1 MRKSMDY
8 PNRSEQNADLVH
20 SDPVRRDLVPL
31 YRNHPQVVP
40 PLPHAQE
47 ESNSDGLGV
56 VEYWRLLKRK
66 RGALVVASFLGL
78 IAGVLFTLPQT
89 PLYRS
94 RTTVE
99 IQNLNGDFMKSKQ
112 MNPVNDTS
120 DPNVDVQTQIKI
132 IQSESLVER
141 VVDKMK
147 TEGMLKP
154 IPTPK
159 TPFASVRRL
168 LNLPTP
174 APASSVRTPSL
185 MDLVVRQLPQTRM
198 LEIMYSSPDPEL
210 ASNFVNTLATEYIQ
224 SNMEARWKM
233 TERTGQFLT
242 AQLDE
247 MRIKLEHS
255 ETELQNYAAQSGLLF
270 TGNTTS
276 NERANVSEDRL
287 RQLQDELS
295 KAQGERTAAQS
306 RYEISLSAP
315 PNALADVLNDASLR
329 ALQDK
334 ITDLSR
340 QRADAIVIYTPKHEK
355 VQRIEA
361 QIAPLQAEFDRQRLA
376 ILGRIKN
383 DYDTALRHEK
393 LLSDDYAAQSQ
404 VVTDEAGKSIQY
416 NILKRDV
423 DSNRQMYESTL
434 QQVKEASIASAMRA
448 SNIRIVDPA
457 KASHVPYA
465 PDMKGNAI
473 VGLLGGM
480 FLGVVFILIHERA
493 NRTVQQ
499 PGDMQLWTQVLEL
512 GAVPSA
518 KTVRGKSGYGIS
530 LPGAAAELSAYGL
543 RTAGSGGL
551 MLSES
556 PSSVVSEAFH
566 TILTSILFVGERG
579 AAPQVIVLTSG
590 SPSEGKTTL
599 VSNLAIA
606 MADIRRKVL
615 IIDADLRRPRIH
627 DLFDLPNDE
636 GLSTILRERSAL
648 TQEVLNAAIQPSHM
662 PGLSILTSGPATTS
676 SANLLY
682 SDNMTELLDLA
693 RAEFDLVLIDT
704 PPTLLLADAR
714 VLGRLADGV
723 VVVTRANQTTRDA
736 VVAVTKRFAE
746 DGTHIIGTILND
758 WDPKKA
764 PNGYYGY
771 HNYSGYGYDY
781 DYSRK

>member
-1 MRKSMDY
+1 MDY
-8 PNRSEQNADLVH
+8 
-20 SDPVRRDLVPL
+20 SDQAQPSAELVPIF
-31 YRNHPQVVP
+31 RNRPQVVP
-40 PLPHAQE
+40 SLPHIQE
-47 ESNSDGLGV
+47 EANSEGLGV
-56 VEYWRLLKRK
+56 VEYWRLVKRK
-66 RGALVVASFLGL
+66 RGTLVIAAFLGL
-78 IAGVLFTLPQT
+78 LAGVLFTLPQT

-94 RTTVE
+94 RTTIE

-112 MNPVNDTS
+112 MNPVNDSADST
-120 DPNVDVQTQIKI
+120 VDVQTQIKI
-132 IQSESLVER
+132 IQSESLIESVFNKLKA
-141 VVDKMK
+141 DGK
-147 TEGMLKP
+147 LKP
-154 IPTPK
+154 GRPQLDR
-159 TPFASVRRL
+159 FASLRRL
-168 LNLPTP
+168 LNLPG
-174 APASSVRTPSL
+174 ASNLAAQSGVQMPTL
-185 MDLVVRQLPQTRM
+185 KDLTVRQLPQTRM
-198 LEIMYSSPDPEL
+198 LEIICSSPDPEF
-210 ASNFVNTLATEYIQ
+210 AATYINTLASEYIQ

-233 TERTGQFLT
+233 TERTGQWLT

-247 MRIKLEHS
+247 MRIKLEKS
-255 ETELQNYAAQSGLLF
+255 ETELQNYAQQSGLLF

-287 RQLQDELS
+287 RQLQDQLS

-306 RYEISLSAP
+306 RYEMSLSAP

-355 VQRIEA
+355 VERIEA
-361 QIAPLQAEFDRQRLA
+361 QIAPLQTEFDRERVA

-383 DYDTALRHEK
+383 DYDTSLRHEK
-393 LLSDDYAAQSQ
+393 LIAADYAAQSQ

-457 KASHVPYA
+457 KVPVVPYA
-465 PDMKGNAI
+465 PDMKADAI
-473 VGLLGGM
+473 VGVLAGM
-480 FLGVVFILIHERA
+480 FFGIVFILIHERA

-499 PGDMQLWTQVLEL
+499 PGDTQVWTQVLEL

-518 KTVRGKSGYGIS
+518 KSVRGKTGYGLS
-530 LPGAAAELSAYGL
+530 LPGATAELGTYGL
-543 RTAGSGGL
+543 NSRTS
-551 MLSES
+551 SELTVS
-556 PSSVVSEAFH
+556 HNTSSVISEAFH
-566 TILTSILFVGERG
+566 TILTSILFIGDQG
-579 AAPQVIVLTSG
+579 DAPQVIVLTSG
-590 SPSEGKTTL
+590 SPAEGKTTL

-627 DLFDLPNDE
+627 NLFDLPNDH
-636 GLSTILRERSAL
+636 GLSTILRERGSISQSAL
-648 TQEVLNAAIQPSHM
+648 DEAIQQTNVS
-662 PGLSILTSGPATTS
+662 GLSVLPSGPPTS
-676 SANLLY
+676 SAANLLY
-682 SDNMTELLDLA
+682 SANMAELLDLV
-693 RAEFDLVLIDT
+693 RAEYDLVLIDT

-714 VLGRLADGV
+714 VLGRLSDGV

-736 VVAVTKRFAE
+736 IVAVTKRFAE
-746 DGTHIIGTILND
+746 DGTNIIGTILND

-781 DYSRK
+781 ASKDSSD